1 MQQELREINFEEHF
15 SLQAQQQLNQWEQE
29 EAAAYQARLQ
39 AAESRCSHAASAR
52 LLGLEE
58 QAIHHYQQLRQ
69 GLAHDEQNYRASLQQ
84 EARFYHQN
92 LQQELLY
99 HQNAQAQAESLL
111 AAERQQSQR
120 ILQEQTDQWEA
131 ALQQVVRGGE
141 EAVERERTLTVEAEG
156 ETNIFRLE
164 HQEALQELAAWEEW
178 CQTEPAE
185 EAEISD
191 SPQEQ
196 EQSLQGHTGLPTGS
210 SPLTPPVMQQ
220 QTLLFRHLP
229 PSHLPFQDLAARE
242 SENSMATEIAQEQAT
257 ARAVLEEAEASA
269 SHQQLAREDELRQAR
284 QTVRLLEEG
293 RVGSGAPSFT
303 PTLTPPIQ
311 PGFTSQLTIGQPQ
324 PVTPSPGTLRGP
336 WAATRECYSN
346 PTGLPIWF

>member
-1 MQQELREINFEEHF
+1 MLLLLVYWVLSNRPLLITYSYAKDWQTTSRITEHHC
-15 SLQAQQQLNQWEQE
+15 NK
-29 EAAAYQARLQ
+29 RLGFTT
-39 AAESRCSHAASAR
+39 R
-52 LLGLEE
+52 
-58 QAIHHYQQLRQ
+58 I
-69 GLAHDEQNYRASLQQ
+69 
-84 EARFYHQN
+84 FI
-92 LQQELLY
+92 ELLY

-111 AAERQQSQR
+111 AAERQQSQK
-120 ILQEQTDQWEA
+120 ILQEQTHQWEA

-141 EAVERERTLTVEAEG
+141 EAVKRERTLTVEAEG
-156 ETNIFRLE
+156 QTNIFRLE
-164 HQEALQELAAWEEW
+164 HQEALQEIASWEEW

-191 SPQEQ
+191 APQEQ
-196 EQSLQGHTGLPTGS
+196 EPLQGYPGLPTGS

-220 QTLLFRHLP
+220 QTLLSRHLP
-229 PSHLPFQDLAARE
+229 PTQLPFQDLAARE
-242 SENSMATEIAQEQAT
+242 SENSMAAEIAQEQAS
-257 ARAVLEEAEASA
+257 ARAVLAEAEASA

-336 WAATRECYSN
+336 WAATRERLQQTLKGKTTPICH
-346 PTGLPIWF
+346 TLPVEGGGVAAIVCDTLRKTYHLSQNYYPC